1 MIKLILI
8 TISMLL
14 GMRLIT
20 FTLGLAGVL
29 SWKKFQKQ
37 GNWHVRIRRRPEDI
51 KATR

>member
-29 SWKKFQKQ
+29 S
-37 GNWHVRIRRRPEDI
+37 
-51 KATR
+51 

>member
-8 TISMLL
+8 AISMLL

-29 SWKKFQKQ
+29 S
-37 GNWHVRIRRRPEDI
+37 
-51 KATR
+51 